1 MLAKGCD
8 SVSLPF
14 WSPSFLTSNAPPPS
28 STHEGAGYID
38 FFTALY
44 NSMPTSLL
52 AFARSQFQVLWIFAS
67 LNHRAADDFES
78 PELTTS
84 MTIGITVAIAGN
96 VLIALALNLQKL
108 AHSNVSRRGTALE
121 NDNLERTSFDEHDDV
136 FRERHPVTPRRI
148 PPENQNLLQSTGAR
162 RNYGSGSRH
171 SPADRQV
178 VPKTTLASRVIPLRI
193 REKLHNVLG
202 VGRFREEDDRIRSQ
216 RPEVTSNGNPARDK
230 RTATSQ
236 QKSVDEES
244 ESDYLKS
251 KLWYVVCL
259 ELKSVFPLFLGG

>member
-1 MLAKGCD
+1 
-8 SVSLPF
+8 
-14 WSPSFLTSNAPPPS
+14 
-28 STHEGAGYID
+28 
-38 FFTALY
+38 
-44 NSMPTSLL
+44 MPTSLL
-52 AFARSQFQVLWIFAS
+52 AFTSSQFQVLWIFAYI
-67 LNHRAADDFES
+67 AGDDFES

-108 AHSNVSRRGTALE
+108 AHSSVSRRGTALE

-136 FRERHPVTPRRI
+136 FRERLPVTPRRI

-162 RNYGSGSRH
+162 RNYGSGSNH

-193 REKLHNVLG
+193 REKLHNVLAL
-202 VGRFREEDDRIRSQ
+202 GRVREEDDRIRSL
-216 RPEVTSNGNPARDK
+216 RPELTSNGRDK
-230 RTATSQ
+230 RTATFR

-251 KLWYVVCL
+251 KLWYVVSL
-259 ELKSVFPLFLGG
+259 ELKSVFPPFLCG